1 MERLNMKKIID
12 EKYIMESRELEVKR
26 NNEAQIQYKSDRKTY
41 TEDEVKELITDV
53 LKGVTYEN
61 DK

>member
-1 MERLNMKKIID
+1 MKKIID

>member
-1 MERLNMKKIID
+1 MKKIID

-26 NNEAQIQYKSDRKTY
+26 NNETQIQYKSGKKTY

>member
-1 MERLNMKKIID
+1 MKKIID

-41 TEDEVKELITDV
+41 TEDEMKELITDV
-53 LKGVTYEN
+53 LKGVTYETN
-61 DK
+61 K

>member
-1 MERLNMKKIID
+1 MKKIID

-26 NNEAQIQYKSDRKTY
+26 NNEAQIQYKSDKKTY

-61 DK
+61 NK